1 MSSIRVNPNP
11 VPDLLAAVEQLQQ
24 QTANATLELA
34 TGSSINKPSDN
45 PAGAAEV
52 AQIDDLSSQVDSF
65 QSTIGSIDGQ
75 FSTANST
82 LSSVD
87 TVLQRAISLGV
98 EAGNGTLSAGDRAA
112 IVTELTGIQSQLVNL
127 ANTSYQGQFIFAGT
141 ATTAPPFV
149 VDPTQPS
156 GVRYVGNTGT
166 NKVTIGA
173 GYQLQANVPGSQIF
187 DGTGG
192 DMFLAINNLITAVQN
207 NTGIGA
213 AVTAL
218 NDASNYVS
226 GQQVFYGNA
235 LSQEQSQKTYL
246 NTQSLGLSQQ
256 LSTISGANLAA
267 VASQLVSDQTD
278 LTAALDAI
286 SKTTPQTTLFDYLK

>member
-1 MSSIRVNPNP
+1 MSSIRVNPYLM
-11 VPDLLAAVEQLQQ
+11 PDLLSAVERLQQ
-24 QTANATLELA
+24 QQSNATLELA

-45 PAGAAEV
+45 PSGAAQV
-52 AQIDDLSSQVDSF
+52 VQINDLSSQVDSF
-65 QSTIGSIDGQ
+65 RSSIGSIDGQ

-87 TVLQRAISLGV
+87 TALQRAISLGV
-98 EAGNGTLSAGDRAA
+98 EAANGTVSPSDQAA
-112 IVTELTGIQSQLVNL
+112 IVTELTGIQSQLLSL

-149 VDPTQPS
+149 VDSTQPS

-192 DMFLAINNLITAVQN
+192 NMFMAINDLITSVQKN
-207 NTGIGA
+207 VGIGA
-213 AVTAL
+213 AVTEL
-218 NDASNYVS
+218 TNASNYVS

-235 LSQEQSQKTYL
+235 LNQTQSQTTYL

-256 LSTISGANLAA
+256 LSTVSGANLAA
-267 VASQLVSDQTD
+267 VASQSVTDQTD

-286 SKTTPQTTLFDYLK
+286 GKTTPQASLFDYLK